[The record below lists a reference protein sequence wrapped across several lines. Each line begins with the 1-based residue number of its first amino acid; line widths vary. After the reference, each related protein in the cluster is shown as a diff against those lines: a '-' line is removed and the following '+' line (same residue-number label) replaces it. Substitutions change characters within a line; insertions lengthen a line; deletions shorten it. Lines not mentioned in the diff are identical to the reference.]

1 MKCTIQ
7 KAIEL
12 RKQGKLQ
19 EAISLLF
26 TIYDIHSNDGYLN
39 YQIAWSYDN
48 LEEER
53 KAVLFYEK
61 AISYGLEE
69 KDLQEAYLGLG
80 STYRVIGEYEKSCA
94 VYQEAIARF
103 PENRAL
109 EVFYSMTLFNLEKHE
124 QAMEILLRLLAT
136 TSDDRDIRNFER
148 AILFYADKLNQ
159 TFS

>member
-1 MKCTIQ
+1 MKKRIA
-7 KAIEL
+7 KAVEL
-12 RKQGKLQ
+12 RKKGELIASNQ
-19 EAISLLF
+19 LLLELVEEF
-26 TIYDIHSNDGYLN
+26 PKDAQVN
-39 YQIAWSYDN
+39 YQVAWSYDV

-53 KAVLFYEK
+53 AAIPFYER
-61 AISYGLEE
+61 AIKLGLLPT
-69 KDLQEAYLGLG
+69 DLKEAYLGLG